1 MTRTVL
7 NTVELRV
14 DSVLSGFKE
23 RLGDFEPVREGGVVV
38 QGVGLT
44 VEVRGLDLGI
54 GELCV
59 LEGDRKIPAEVIGFR
74 EGRSLLMPLGD
85 LRGVRPGTRVTRRES
100 RPVVRISDR
109 FLGRVIDP
117 MGRALDGGADPAGE
131 RSMPLYGEAINPM
144 VRRRIEYPL
153 DVGIRSINAF
163 LTIGQGQKIGVF
175 AGAGV
180 GKSTLLGM
188 LSNDARVDVTVIGLI
203 GERGREVR
211 EFIERDLG
219 PSGLLKAVLVVST
232 GDQSPLLRIRGAYM
246 AMSIAEYFRDQGKS
260 VLFVMDSLTRFAMAL
275 REVGLAAGE
284 PPTTRGYT
292 PSVFAALPRFLER
305 SGYAGGEGSITGIY
319 TVLMEGGDLPS
330 DPLSE
335 ALAAILDGHIFLS
348 RDLASEG
355 IYPAVDPLES
365 RSRVMNDI
373 IDEDHRAMVREFLRL
388 YALYRKSEDLIRIG
402 AYVSG
407 SDADLD
413 RAVYLFPRM
422 KEFLEQNQS
431 EQVSFEEALAALRS
445 LLLG

>member
-1 MTRTVL
+1 MTVTEAGTL
-7 NTVELRV
+7 NRRIEG
-14 DSVLSGFKE
+14 VLSCWKE
-23 RLGDFEPVREGGVVV
+23 QLSFFEPVVEGGIVV

-44 VEVRGLDLGI
+44 LEVRGLDLGI
-54 GELCV
+54 GELC
-59 LEGDRKIPAEVIGFR
+59 EIRGEKPISAEVIGFR

-85 LRGVRPGTRVTRRES
+85 LRGVRPGTRVTRKES
-100 RPVVRISDR
+100 RPVVRVSER
-109 FLGRVIDP
+109 FLGRVLDP
-117 MGRALDGGADPAGE
+117 MGRALDGKPDPAGHK
-131 RSMPLYGEAINPM
+131 SMALYGESMNPM
-144 VRRRIEYPL
+144 GRRRISHVL
-153 DVGIRSINAF
+153 DLGIRSINAF

-180 GKSTLLGM
+180 GKSMLLGM
-188 LSNDARVDVTVIGLI
+188 LSKDAKVDVSVIALI

-219 PSGLLKAVLVVST
+219 EEGLAKAVLVVST
-232 GDQSPLLRIRGAYM
+232 GDQSPLLRIRGALM

-292 PSVFAALPRFLER
+292 PSVFAQLPRFLER
-305 SGYAGGEGSITGIY
+305 AGCADGDGSITGIF
-319 TVLMEGGDLPS
+319 TVLVEGGDMPS

-335 ALAAILDGHIFLS
+335 ALAAILDGHIILS
-348 RDLASEG
+348 RPMASEG

-373 IDEDHRAMVREFLRL
+373 VEEEHRAMVREFLRL

-402 AYVSG
+402 AYVPG
-407 SDADLD
+407 ADADLD

-422 KEFLEQNQS
+422 REFMEQDQG
-431 EQVSFEEALAALRS
+431 ERFSFEESVETLRS
-445 LLLG
+445 LLAG

>member
-1 MTRTVL
+1 MSGTSGTL
-7 NTVELRV
+7 
-14 DSVLSGFKE
+14 DGQIAGILSSWKE
-23 RLGDFEPVREGGVVV
+23 QLSSFEPVVEGGVVV

-44 VEVRGLDLGI
+44 LEVRGLDLGI
-54 GELCV
+54 GELC
-59 LEGDRKIPAEVIGFR
+59 EIRGEKPMPAEVIGFR

-85 LRGVRPGTRVTRRES
+85 LRGVRPGTRVIRKES
-100 RPVVRISDR
+100 RPVVRVSDH
-109 FLGRVIDP
+109 FLGRVLDP
-117 MGRALDGGADPAGE
+117 MGKALDGMPDPVGHK
-131 RSMPLYGEAINPM
+131 SMALYGEPINPM
-144 VRRRIEYPL
+144 GRRRISHVL
-153 DVGIRSINAF
+153 DLGIRSINSF

-180 GKSTLLGM
+180 GKSMLLGM
-188 LSNDARVDVTVIGLI
+188 LSKDAKVDVSVVALI

-219 PSGLLKAVLVVST
+219 EEGLGKAVLVVST
-232 GDQSPLLRIRGAYM
+232 GDQSPLLRIRGALM
-246 AMSIAEYFRDQGKS
+246 AMSIAEYFRNQGKS

-292 PSVFAALPRFLER
+292 PSVFAQLPRFLER
-305 SGYAGGEGSITGIY
+305 SGCVEGDGSITGIY
-319 TVLMEGGDLPS
+319 TVLVEGGDMPS

-335 ALAAILDGHIFLS
+335 ALAAILDGHIILS
-348 RDLASEG
+348 RTMASEG

-373 IDEDHRAMVREFLRL
+373 VEEEHRSMAREFLRL

-407 SDADLD
+407 VDPDLD
-413 RAVYLFPRM
+413 RAIYLFPRM
-422 KEFLEQNQS
+422 REFLEQDQG
-431 EQVSFEEALAALRS
+431 ERFSFEESVETLRS
-445 LLLG
+445 LLAG